1 MKNTQNERGKKALKK
16 LGILLLNFALF
27 YLLWQLIIALSV
39 RTGQIAIYYVGAVL
53 YAIVGSGS
61 AIGFFVLNGFSFD
74 NRDREEWELPEK
86 WSEEQKAEYLT
97 KQRERRERGKKLIY
111 ILLPMLLVIAVDYI
125 ELMFF
130 S

>member
-16 LGILLLNFALF
+16 LGIILVNFALF
-27 YLLWQLIIALSV
+27 YLLWQLIITLSE
-39 RTGQIAIYYVGAVL
+39 RTGQIAIYYVGTIL
-53 YAIVGSGS
+53 YGLVGAGS

-74 NRDREEWELPEK
+74 NRDREESELPEK
-86 WSEEQKAEYLT
+86 WSDEQKADFIA
-97 KQRERRERGKKLIY
+97 KQKDRRELGKKLIY